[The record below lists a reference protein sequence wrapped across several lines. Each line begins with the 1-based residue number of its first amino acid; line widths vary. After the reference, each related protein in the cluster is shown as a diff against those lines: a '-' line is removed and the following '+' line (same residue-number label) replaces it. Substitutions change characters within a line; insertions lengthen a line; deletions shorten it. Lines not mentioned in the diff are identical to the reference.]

1 MSSSASPLFFRLIC
15 LYPWFHR
22 VKLQFQRRN
31 AKFPR
36 EESFWK
42 TYMFDKSAV
51 AVMSLATRSVI
62 SDASYFSYLGS
73 NNSMI
78 IWVHTRGPRTTLR
91 GERAGANAIFR
102 SY

>member
-1 MSSSASPLFFRLIC
+1 
-15 LYPWFHR
+15 
-22 VKLQFQRRN
+22 
-31 AKFPR
+31 
-36 EESFWK
+36 
-42 TYMFDKSAV
+42 MFDKSAV